1 MAQFFYQF
9 DGDLNFIC
17 TNYAI
22 QVDEQ
27 TDFSVK
33 LVQYCNQGGNP
44 NITYALVNA
53 STDEYFKHYPE
64 VNGTYSS
71 TADKIWFYGVPA
83 GTWYLYIQND
93 GNGGCSSI
101 SLNGYVTSDSGNVVE
116 FDGYCGRLNL

>member
-53 STDEYFKHYPE
+53 SYPIALH
-64 VNGTYSS
+64 TPS
-71 TADKIWFYGVPA
+71 A
-83 GTWYLYIQND
+83 LYP
-93 GNGGCSSI
+93 
-101 SLNGYVTSDSGNVVE
+101 
-116 FDGYCGRLNL
+116 R